1 MHGKENHFLCVY
13 FPFCSSAAHCVVLD
27 VMHVSNIGWGI
38 LPDKR

>member
-1 MHGKENHFLCVY
+1 MEKKIIFCV
-13 FPFCSSAAHCVVLD
+13 FISTRCVVLD